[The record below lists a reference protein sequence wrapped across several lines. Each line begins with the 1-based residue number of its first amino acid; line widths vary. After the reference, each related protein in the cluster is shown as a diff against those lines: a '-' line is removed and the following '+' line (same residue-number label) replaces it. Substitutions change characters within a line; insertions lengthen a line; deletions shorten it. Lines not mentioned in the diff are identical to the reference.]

1 MEFLATAIGLSRAI
15 LIFLLSRILGEA
27 LALIKLPSILGDLF
41 AGIILGL
48 SGLHLLVPP
57 EAVETLNSGLVEFMQ
72 SLSGGTPEQI
82 FAIYQKD
89 IPSLE
94 TISELGL
101 ICLLFVTGLESD
113 LQEMIRVGPQ
123 AATVAT
129 VGVIVPFAL
138 GTVGAIYLFDL
149 PLSPALFAGAALTA
163 TSIVIT
169 AKVLQDLGK
178 LKSEE
183 GKIIIGASILDDILG
198 IVILAVVVA
207 LVNTG
212 NVEPS
217 KIILLVISAA
227 VFILSAVLLSKY
239 FAPVFDALI
248 DRLKVSGGLLVASFI
263 FLCFMCLFAATLQ
276 LETVLGAFAAGIV
289 LGGTKREHEIIRQ
302 IQPIVTL
309 FATIF
314 FVLIGTSIDLS
325 LFNPL
330 VPENREG
337 LLFAVFLIVVAI
349 FGKIVSGFTI
359 FGKEQVDRLAIGAG
373 MIPRGEVGLVF
384 VGLGTA
390 TGVLSNSVEA
400 ALILMVI
407 VTTFIAPLLLRVVFQ
422 ASSKSQSQLQ
432 ESKS

>member
-57 EAVETLNSGLVEFMQ
+57 EAVATLNSGFVSFIQ
-72 SLSGGTPEQI
+72 SLSGATPEQI
-82 FAIYQKD
+82 FVIYQKNF
-89 IPSLE
+89 PFLESL
-94 TISELGL
+94 SELGL
-101 ICLLFVTGLESD
+101 VCLLFVTGLESD
-113 LQEMIRVGPQ
+113 LDEMIRVGPQ

-129 VGVIVPFAL
+129 VGVMVPFAL
-138 GTVGAIYLFDL
+138 GTLGSFYFFAL
-149 PLSPALFAGAALTA
+149 PLTPALFAGAALTA
-163 TSIVIT
+163 TSIGIT
-169 AKVLQDLGK
+169 AKVLQELGK
-178 LKSEE
+178 LQSKE
-183 GKIIIGASILDDILG
+183 GQIIIGASILDDILG

-207 LVNTG
+207 LVETG
-212 NVEPS
+212 NVAPS
-217 KIILLVISAA
+217 KIIVLVISAMF
-227 VFILSAVLLSKY
+227 FILSAVFLSKY
-239 FAPVFDALI
+239 FAPVFDNLI
-248 DRLKVSGGLLVASFI
+248 DRLKVPGGLLVASFI
-263 FLCFMCLFAATLQ
+263 FLCLMCLFAATLQ
-276 LETVLGAFAAGIV
+276 LEVVLGAFAAGIV
-289 LGGTKREHEIIRQ
+289 LGGTKREREITEQ
-302 IQPIVTL
+302 IQPLVTL

-325 LFNPL
+325 IFNPL

-337 LLFAVFLIVVAI
+337 LLLAVFLIVVAI
-349 FGKIVSGFTI
+349 LGKIGSGFTI
-359 FGKEQVDRLAIGAG
+359 FGKEQVNRLAIGAG